1 MEQFLESSL
10 KPLLAQADF
19 HVDACDEHSSEER
32 LRSLGSV
39 FIGDNLSLSK
49 VQLSFASRFLIRNP
63 PDSFV
68 FAIADS
74 GQSSGVVA
82 DRDIRLFPGRLSFA
96 LLPGEVLKLQPI
108 SDHISGLL
116 FKVSA
121 QSLLQESHEHGAD
134 DPCLSSLIDT
144 LPGHEALLIA
154 CAKQLLDACSD
165 ESSVSSRMIRP
176 LEDSIF
182 SLLASLVGS
191 QPKPARQSIRDVSTH
206 SNYVQLA
213 LSHMENHLSDQINLS
228 DLCNVC
234 CVSARTLQ
242 ISFQSVMNRTPL
254 SVLQEM
260 RLTRL
265 RDMLLNGSEVS
276 RACKCVG
283 LTPSGRLSASYK
295 KLFGELPR
303 QTRLR
308 KAI

>member
-1 MEQFLESSL
+1 MEKFLDSSL
-10 KPLLAQADF
+10 KPFLAEADI
-19 HVDACDEHSSEER
+19 HVDASDDHSSQE
-32 LRSLGSV
+32 SLHALGPV
-39 FIGDNLSLSK
+39 FIGDNVSLSK
-49 VQLSFASRFLIRNP
+49 VQLSFTSRFLIRNP

-74 GQSSGVVA
+74 GQSAGVVV

-96 LLPGEVLKLQPI
+96 LLPGEVLKLQQI
-108 SDHISGLL
+108 SDHISGFL

-121 QSLLQESHEHGAD
+121 QSLLHESHEHGAD
-134 DPCLSSLIDT
+134 DPCLSSLVDT
-144 LPGHEALLIA
+144 LPGHETLLIA

-191 QPKPARQSIRDVSTH
+191 QPQPARQGIRDVSTH

-308 KAI
+308 KVI